1 LNNKNGLVTGVVVVM
16 VFIGGFTLG
25 YIVAPSDASDSASE
39 MMDTVVSSDVDNV
52 EPDTETQRSGTAV
65 PEGGVTVDT
74 AALTDGQRQLLESLG
89 VDTDSIILTPAMVAC
104 AKTKLGTER
113 MTAIENGDT
122 PSFFE
127 GTKLMACYTTT

>member
-1 LNNKNGLVTGVVVVM
+1 
-16 VFIGGFTLG
+16 
-25 YIVAPSDASDSASE
+25 
-39 MMDTVVSSDVDNV
+39 
-52 EPDTETQRSGTAV
+52 
-65 PEGGVTVDT
+65 
-74 AALTDGQRQLLESLG
+74 
-89 VDTDSIILTPAMVAC
+89 MVAC